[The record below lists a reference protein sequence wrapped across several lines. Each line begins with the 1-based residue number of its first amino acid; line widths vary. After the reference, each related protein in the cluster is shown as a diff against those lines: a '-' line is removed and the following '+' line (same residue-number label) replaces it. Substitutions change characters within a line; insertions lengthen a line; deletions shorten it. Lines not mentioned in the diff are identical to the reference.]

1 MSKQTINIILA
12 DDHILIQE
20 GIRARFEDIPH
31 LNIVDTS
38 FNGEELLEKIPKHPV
53 DVAIVDINMPKMDGI
68 EASKKI
74 KHFFPKIKIL
84 MLTMHDD
91 KEYLNHALKSGAN
104 GYILKD
110 ASIKEMVNAVET
122 VHRGEQYLCHRIQK
136 IVKTK
141 SFSDLLTNKE
151 RDIVNYLLD
160 GLSNKEIA
168 NKTFVSIRTVECHR
182 NNIYKK
188 LNINSVAAL
197 FKYSSRNKI

>member
-1 MSKQTINIILA
+1 MSKQIINIILA

-20 GIRARFEDIPH
+20 GIKARFEDIPH

-38 FNGEELLEKIPKHPV
+38 FNGIELLEKIPRHSV
-53 DVAIVDINMPKMDGI
+53 DVALIDINMPKMDGI

-74 KHFFPKIKIL
+74 KQLFPKVKIL
-84 MLTMHDD
+84 MLTMHND
-91 KEYLNHALKSGAN
+91 KEYLNYALKSGAN

-110 ASIKEMVNAVET
+110 VSIKETVNAIET
-122 VHRGEQYLCHRIQK
+122 VHRGEQYLCRKIQK

-141 SFSDLLTNKE
+141 SFSDVLTSKE
-151 RDIVNYLLD
+151 CDIVNHLLN

-168 NKTFVSIRTVECHR
+168 DKAFVSVRTVECHR

-188 LNINSVAAL
+188 LKINSIAAL
-197 FKYSSRNKI
+197 FQIQQK